1 MHLRSASE
9 GGTSRCRRTETVQ
22 QSDYQSAGPQSVAP
36 VLQSVPVQLPAPASQ
51 QWFGD
56 SRTIPY
62 SRVSVLHP
70 GWLCDASVDT
80 VGTETNLEMLTQHVA
95 GGPADPDVSAA
106 AEVNVFIGSGSG
118 ITVMSEELVEV
129 MRRQPGIMQ
138 TVLTQAFVGLAR
150 MVTSLSQE
158 CHIVTKSGPLQLTI
172 ETM

>member
-1 MHLRSASE
+1 M
-9 GGTSRCRRTETVQ
+9 
-22 QSDYQSAGPQSVAP
+22 
-36 VLQSVPVQLPAPASQ
+36 
-51 QWFGD
+51 
-56 SRTIPY
+56 
-62 SRVSVLHP
+62 
-70 GWLCDASVDT
+70 
-80 VGTETNLEMLTQHVA
+80 GTEPNLEMLTQHVA
-95 GGPADPDVSAA
+95 GGPAVPDVSAA

-118 ITVMSEELVEV
+118 ITVMPEELVEV